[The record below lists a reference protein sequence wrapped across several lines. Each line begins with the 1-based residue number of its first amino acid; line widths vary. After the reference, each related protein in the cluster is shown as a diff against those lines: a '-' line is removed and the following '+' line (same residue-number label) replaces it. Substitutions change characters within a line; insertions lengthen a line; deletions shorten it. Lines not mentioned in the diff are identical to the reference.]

1 MTHQGQYFVIH
12 PPHFA
17 SQNPL
22 FINFEDGA
30 TIKSAEA
37 MSVLLA
43 ETHGSNEPN
52 PKSQNL

>member
-1 MTHQGQYFVIH
+1 MIH
-12 PPHFA
+12 TPHFA

-37 MSVLLA
+37 ISVLLA

-52 PKSQNL
+52 PKTFKGTQNA

>member
-1 MTHQGQYFVIH
+1 VIH
-12 PPHFA
+12 PPHF
-17 SQNPL
+17 SPQNPF

-30 TIKSAEA
+30 TNWSAEA

-52 PKSQNL
+52 QNPKTFKGTQNA